1 MNMGSFDSLEY
12 IDHRGRVKS
21 VDTAGRRV
29 EVELQEQAECGS
41 CPAAKLCV
49 GDKGHRDTVWVETSG
64 AAGYKPGD
72 EVVVRGTEQLHRK
85 AIMIATVIPSVA
97 LVAVM
102 VIIYMLTAD
111 QTVAALGGIV
121 SMIFFFVM
129 LYLFRNRIAH
139 EFSFTIKPCKP
150 DRL

>member
-1 MNMGSFDSLEY
+1 
-12 IDHRGRVKS
+12 
-21 VDTAGRRV
+21 
-29 EVELQEQAECGS
+29 
-41 CPAAKLCV
+41 
-49 GDKGHRDTVWVETSG
+49 
-64 AAGYKPGD
+64 
-72 EVVVRGTEQLHRK
+72 
-85 AIMIATVIPSVA
+85 MIATVIPSIA

-111 QTVAALGGIV
+111 QTVAALGGIG

-150 DRL
+150 DRF